1 MIKSIRYKVDKYDNI
16 GLRSNMIIN
25 YNNLEHDP
33 TKTFVRIETLIMLG
47 KNYSLLRG
55 MKTNNNIFNV
65 TTNYSRAFYFPI
77 LETQFIGKA
86 IVKLNCNYDVLSIAL
101 SEVDYDSFTLA
112 DSISNALVD
121 RKPGT
126 VISGEV
132 PVMWKPVQLTATV
145 KQAVINF
152 VKGFI
157 V

>member
-77 LETQFIGKA
+77 LELIPNKSCKYYF
-86 IVKLNCNYDVLSIAL
+86 L
-101 SEVDYDSFTLA
+101 
-112 DSISNALVD
+112 
-121 RKPGT
+121 RKKR
-126 VISGEV
+126 I
-132 PVMWKPVQLTATV
+132 
-145 KQAVINF
+145 
-152 VKGFI
+152 
-157 V
+157 